1 MFKPKNPYEDTHL
14 VVVFLVITFSITWSI
29 IGSYVFFPAWM
40 IRNFGEISGVHPLFF
55 IATWAPAIAAL
66 AIVFHYRGLPGLQ
79 SFLSRLLIWR
89 CPLTWWLFILIVI
102 PLIFISGS
110 LIKGGGFFAEFG
122 HNSWLSVLP
131 TFFMM
136 LLLGPI
142 EELGW
147 RGFLQPVLQRHASPL
162 LAGFLIGLIWGV
174 WHLPA
179 FYLSGVV
186 FSDWHFFPFFIGN
199 IMLAVLVTPLF
210 NASGGSLLLPM
221 IFHWQLINPY
231 WPDAQPWDTWLL
243 LPVTIL
249 VVCFS
254 LRQLLE
260 KKSAS
265 KSILAVDTEEHDL

>member
-1 MFKPKNPYEDTHL
+1 MFKPNNSSKDIHL
-14 VVVFLVITFSITWSI
+14 VVVFLAITFFITWSI

-40 IRNFGEISGVHPLFF
+40 GRTFGEISGVHPLFF

-66 AIVFHYRGLPGLQ
+66 AIVFNYRGFPGLNG
-79 SFLSRLLIWR
+79 FFSRLLIWR
-89 CPLTWWLFILIVI
+89 CPPTWWLFILIVI

-110 LIKGGGFFAEFG
+110 LIKGGGGFAEFG

-142 EELGW
+142 EEFGW
-147 RGFLQPVLQRHASPL
+147 RGFLQPVLQRYASPL
-162 LAGFLIGLIWGV
+162 FVGFLIGVIWGV

-186 FSDWHFFPFFIGN
+186 FSDWHFLPFFVGN

-210 NASGGSLLLPM
+210 NASKGSLLLPI

-243 LPVTIL
+243 LLVTIL
-249 VVCFS
+249 IVFFNQ
-254 LRQLLE
+254 RQLLN

-265 KSILAVDTEEHDL
+265 KSVLSEDSMVPDL